1 MTNAFNF
8 KPIFAILLTLVNFVV
23 IGVIA
28 WSCFYG
34 LDLSDESYYYMGYL
48 YSDSIPDLS
57 PASFHL
63 VYSRFFS
70 FFHLSLSEV
79 RLLRLALTIL
89 AATLLFFSL
98 EKPFLQNN
106 KWEKVTL
113 FHILLSGML
122 LSYAWAPLALSY
134 NSMSSISLCLIL
146 GFWIMTLT
154 NHNVHLRALYTMVL
168 GVLFGLLF
176 FIKITNIILLP
187 ILAVLTV
194 YLHYK
199 KKPFVEI
206 HTKIAPK
213 EIVVFLLG
221 AITIFAIISNGLGSI
236 PTTVHSYIQ
245 DSFGIA
251 SYDSTHSLGYLL
263 KRYTNNAEMILK
275 KIQYPGLILFIGFVS
290 VKILSIK
297 GSVKRKALLLV
308 LYKIIGISVLLHMVY
323 KNQYWQGGTAY
334 KYIILVPYIYVVLFA
349 FFTKLLNNK
358 KVDYVLLVTLIGLPL
373 VGAIGTNNGLS
384 GQVLFYGVFI
394 FMMIYYLVGTSQKN
408 WHKNFLATF
417 LIILSASQV
426 ISATVFHPYRQKAL
440 THSQNELTGIDVLK
454 NLKVDQATFNLRK
467 ELTFLEEIEA
477 SHVFAFSS
485 QRGMTLL
492 ANKKP
497 YSLEWFNNN
506 AIGKMCSIID
516 KSTIAPSDIIFLT
529 PSAFPIPIEV
539 VSCLEENGVFL
550 NDFRLIKKFKYF
562 DPYFKKELELDV
574 YIP

>member
-1 MTNAFNF
+1 MTSAFNF

-28 WSCFYG
+28 WSCFNG

-48 YSDSIPDLS
+48 YSGSIPDLS

-79 RLLRLALTIL
+79 RLLRLVLTIL
-89 AATLLFFSL
+89 ASTLLFFSL
-98 EKPFLQNN
+98 ERHILQNN

-134 NSMSSISLCLIL
+134 NSMSSITLCLII
-146 GFWIMTLT
+146 GFWIMNLT
-154 NHNVHLRALYTMVL
+154 HHNVQLRVLYAMVL
-168 GVLFGLLF
+168 GILFGLLF

-187 ILAVLTV
+187 ILVVLTL

-199 KKPFVEI
+199 KKTFVAV
-206 HTKIAPK
+206 HTTFTPK
-213 EIVVFLLG
+213 EIGAFLLG
-221 AITIFAIISNGLGSI
+221 AITIFALISKGLGSI
-236 PTTVHSYIQ
+236 PSTVHSYIQ

-297 GSVKRKALLLV
+297 GSIKRKGLGLV
-308 LYKIIGISVLLHMVY
+308 LYKIIGISVLLYVVY
-323 KNQYWQGGTAY
+323 KNQYWQGGTRY
-334 KYIILVPYIYVVLFA
+334 KYIVLVPYIYVVLFA
-349 FFTKLLNNK
+349 FFTKLLEKK
-358 KVDYVLLVTLIGLPL
+358 KVDYVLLIVLICLPL

-384 GQVLFYGVFI
+384 AQVLFYGVFI
-394 FMMIYYLVGTSQKN
+394 FMMIYYLLGTSQKK
-408 WHKNFLATF
+408 WHKNFLAAF
-417 LIILSASQV
+417 LISISASQV

-440 THSQNELTGIDVLK
+440 THSQNELVGVDFLK

-467 ELTFLEEIEA
+467 ELRFLEEIEA
-477 SHVFAFSS
+477 RHVFAFSS
-485 QRGMTLL
+485 HRGMALL
-492 ANKKP
+492 TNKKP
-497 YSLEWFNNN
+497 YSLEWFNKTDV
-506 AIGKMCSIID
+506 GKMCSIID
-516 KSTIAPSDIIFLT
+516 KSTIAPKDIIFLT
-529 PSAFPIPIEV
+529 PSAYPIPIEV
-539 VSCLEENGVFL
+539 VSCLEENEVFL
-550 NDFRLIKKFKYF
+550 DDFRLIKKFKYF
-562 DPYFKKELELDV
+562 DPFYKKELELDV

>member
-1 MTNAFNF
+1 
-8 KPIFAILLTLVNFVV
+8 
-23 IGVIA
+23 
-28 WSCFYG
+28 
-34 LDLSDESYYYMGYL
+34 
-48 YSDSIPDLS
+48 
-57 PASFHL
+57 
-63 VYSRFFS
+63 
-70 FFHLSLSEV
+70 
-79 RLLRLALTIL
+79 
-89 AATLLFFSL
+89 
-98 EKPFLQNN
+98 
-106 KWEKVTL
+106 
-113 FHILLSGML
+113 
-122 LSYAWAPLALSY
+122 
-134 NSMSSISLCLIL
+134 
-146 GFWIMTLT
+146 
-154 NHNVHLRALYTMVL
+154 
-168 GVLFGLLF
+168 
-176 FIKITNIILLP
+176 
-187 ILAVLTV
+187 
-194 YLHYK
+194 
-199 KKPFVEI
+199 
-206 HTKIAPK
+206 
-213 EIVVFLLG
+213 
-221 AITIFAIISNGLGSI
+221 
-236 PTTVHSYIQ
+236 
-245 DSFGIA
+245 
-251 SYDSTHSLGYLL
+251 
-263 KRYTNNAEMILK
+263 
-275 KIQYPGLILFIGFVS
+275 
-290 VKILSIK
+290 
-297 GSVKRKALLLV
+297 
-308 LYKIIGISVLLHMVY
+308 MVY